1 MIDNIDNK
9 ATKTEE
15 LAIQISVFDNQ
26 MNTH

>member
-9 ATKTEE
+9 AKKTEE